1 MNIVFMG
8 TPDFAVP
15 SLAEI
20 VASGHNVVRVYT
32 QPPRRAGRGKHLTK
46 SPVHQ
51 FADIMGI
58 PVETPESFRKS
69 KVIDGLAAL
78 NADVA
83 CVVAYGQILPQR
95 ALDAPAY
102 GCLNLHGSLLPRW
115 RGAAPVQRAIMAGDA
130 QTGVQIMQMAKGLDT
145 GDILL
150 SETTNIQATDTAAT
164 LSQRLSQLGAQMWPR
179 ALGAVERE
187 ALAPTPQSGEATYA
201 HKIDKAEARID
212 WSQPPADLDCHIR
225 GLSPFPGAWTIYDET
240 RVKVL
245 LSERVTD
252 RGNKPG
258 DYHAGHIFEH
268 DGHMD
273 VCCDSAGERFLRLLR
288 VQPAGKAPMSG
299 TDFIHG
305 YVHNGIIGFV

>member
-20 VASGHNVVRVYT
+20 ISSGHNVIRVYT
-32 QPPRRAGRGKHLTK
+32 QPPRRSGRGKHLTK

-51 FADIMGI
+51 FAELMGL

-69 KVIDGLAAL
+69 KIIDGLEDL

-95 ALDAPAY
+95 ALDAPTY

-150 SETTNIQATDTAAT
+150 SETTDIRPTDTAET

-179 ALGAVERE
+179 VLGGVERE
-187 ALAPTPQSGEATYA
+187 ALTPTPQSGEPIYA
-201 HKIDKAEARID
+201 HKIDKSEARLD
-212 WSQPPADLDCHIR
+212 WSRSALTLEAHIR
-225 GLSPFPGAWTIYDET
+225 GLSPFPGAWCEIDGR
-240 RVKVL
+240 RVKVHLARVVEGQGQPGEVLDSQLTIACGEGALQL
-245 LSERVTD
+245 LS
-252 RGNKPG
+252 
-258 DYHAGHIFEH
+258 
-268 DGHMD
+268 
-273 VCCDSAGERFLRLLR
+273 
-288 VQPAGKAPMSG
+288 VQPAGKSRMSVDDFLRG
-299 TDFIHG
+299 TDVPTG
-305 YVHNGIIGFV
+305 KKLD